1 MVNIIIFL
9 HIKLWTATNQA
20 STDPLVVV
28 IQTWVGLLFKRLTP
42 IDVCIP
48 HLDPDVPLEFVLY
61 PSFYQN
67 FILVFFD
74 ILWVF
79 FFYNCTRWMAD
90 FSQFTPY
97 VYVLLV
103 NSIFVSTVVFF
114 VFLLKVQSLTYTSF
128 RIFETMSFNR

>member
-1 MVNIIIFL
+1 MAANYSVVNIIIFL
-9 HIKLWTATNQA
+9 YIKLWTATNQA
-20 STDPLVVV
+20 STDSLVVA
-28 IQTWVGLLFKRLTP
+28 IQTWVGLIFKRLTP

-67 FILVFFD
+67 FILVFLTSFEC
-74 ILWVF
+74 F

-114 VFLLKVQSLTYTSF
+114 FFVESPESSLYQF
-128 RIFETMSFNR
+128 

>member
-20 STDPLVVV
+20 STDSLVVV

-42 IDVCIP
+42 TDVCIP
-48 HLDPDVPLEFVLY
+48 HLDPDVPLELIL
-61 PSFYQN
+61 FY
-67 FILVFFD
+67 ILVFTKISFSFFWHP
-74 ILWVF
+74 LSV

-103 NSIFVSTVVFF
+103 NSIFVSTVVFL
-114 VFLLKVQSLTYTSF
+114 LLKVQSLVYTSF